1 MVGITGQGKAL
12 IPKAGSKLLANVKAQ
27 TPNKMGMAKQSSQ
40 ARKQQAEAP
49 ASTYR
54 GIVTWFDSGKK
65 FGFLRARPGRGGND
79 GDAEDIFVHL
89 RQVQVAGWQDLQKGD
104 TVFFEVENR
113 RGQKCAINLRKQ
125 YDRPAA
131 NLKLAATEAKSAT
144 SVPVRGKQAQK
155 PVETQSAKNSK
166 NTLGALLRAAGCPQH
181 LAVMQENEFDVES
194 LGLSELEDLVEIGIP
209 RRDGE
214 RILAAAVVTMSVIA
228 VVTMGHGQDEPR
240 TDPVHIPVVNAAEIH
255 ELISAD
261 AEESAEQQR
270 TTDALRAEA
279 RLRQV
284 ILAAGCT
291 RNADAIYSL
300 MHDNA
305 LDTEALSLT
314 EARVL
319 EALGVP
325 RKFSA
330 RIVKEALSE
339 TMARP
344 AASRPARQ
352 QDQRS
357 AQAATGTDASTGSAG
372 VSDTAPPVPRKLTR
386 EVLHVVSTIC
396 KSIGAPSSAPH
407 MFVRWHCS
415 RLRLL
420 YVHVPPTRLYH
431 RAL

>member
-194 LGLSELEDLVEIGIP
+194 LGLAELEDLVEIGIP

-214 RILAAAVVTMSVIA
+214 RILAAAAGGNAGADIGSLLRHASTDSGGESDSDSESEDSTSGMAAAHEGVV
-228 VVTMGHGQDEPR
+228 
-240 TDPVHIPVVNAAEIH
+240 H
-255 ELISAD
+255 ELCS
-261 AEESAEQQR
+261 
-270 TTDALRAEA
+270 
-279 RLRQV
+279 
-284 ILAAGCT
+284 
-291 RNADAIYSL
+291 
-300 MHDNA
+300 
-305 LDTEALSLT
+305 EALLVLYSDLSL
-314 EARVL
+314 VL
-319 EALGVP
+319 GPQQEQLKRLADLPAV
-325 RKFSA
+325 
-330 RIVKEALSE
+330 LSVDV
-339 TMARP
+339 
-344 AASRPARQ
+344 SG
-352 QDQRS
+352 
-357 AQAATGTDASTGSAG
+357 TG
-372 VSDTAPPVPRKLTR
+372 
-386 EVLHVVSTIC
+386 E
-396 KSIGAPSSAPH
+396 
-407 MFVRWHCS
+407 
-415 RLRLL
+415 
-420 YVHVPPTRLYH
+420 
-431 RAL
+431 